1 MKLRLWLPTFAL
13 VAAVGVVATGCG
25 SSATPSGASSQT
37 TAPSPTLFGGAPAP
51 AGGASAPGGG
61 ASLTIKSFSFSPNPL
76 AAKVGDT
83 VTVTNLDGTN
93 HTVTAIDG
101 SFDTGP
107 FSGGSKTFR
116 LTKAGTFN
124 FHCNIHNFMT
134 GVIQVSA

>member
-1 MKLRLWLPTFAL
+1 MKLPVWLPTVAL
-13 VAAVGVVATGCG
+13 VAAVGIVATGCG
-25 SSATPSGASSQT
+25 SSGAPSGASSQT
-37 TAPSPTLFGGAPAP
+37 TAPSPTLFGGGPAP
-51 AGGASAPGGG
+51 AGVPAAHGAA
-61 ASLTIKSFSFSPNPL
+61 AITIKSFSFSPNPL
-76 AAKVGDT
+76 VAKVGDT

-107 FSGGSKTFR
+107 FSAGSKTFR